1 MLALRQVDYWAT
13 VHRRVWRGTV
23 VTSFVVPVFYL
34 AAIGVGLGR
43 YVDAAGSTAAI
54 GGLSYLDY
62 VGPGLLA
69 ITAMQTAVFE
79 STYPVLARFIWQK
92 TYNAMIATPLRVRD
106 VLVGHLGYVV
116 LRLVTTCAVL
126 LVVLALFGVVHS
138 VAAGLGAV
146 AVAVLVGLAFAVP
159 SFAFSARQENDSG
172 FALLYRLGLI
182 PMFLFSGAFFPVSQ
196 LPAAIAWIAR
206 LTPVWHGVELCR
218 ALITGGVTVPAV
230 VGHVGYLLLWV
241 VVGWWLAER
250 AFRRRL
256 ER

>member
-1 MLALRQVDYWAT
+1 MLALRQADYWAT
-13 VHRRVWRGTV
+13 VYRRVWRGTV
-23 VTSFVVPVFYL
+23 VTSFVLPVLYL

-43 YVDAAGSTAAI
+43 YVDDAGSTAAL

-69 ITAMQTAVFE
+69 TTAMQTAVGE
-79 STYPVLARFIWQK
+79 STYPVLAYFVWQK
-92 TYNAMIATPLRVRD
+92 VYDAMIATPLRVRD

-116 LRLVTTCAVL
+116 LRLATTCTVL
-126 LVVLALFGVVHS
+126 LTVLALFGIVHS
-138 VAAGLGAV
+138 VAGGLGAV
-146 AVAVLVGLAFAVP
+146 AVAVLVGLAFATP
-159 SFAFSARQENDSG
+159 IFAFSARQENDSG
-172 FALLYRLGLI
+172 YALLYRLGLI

-196 LPAAIAWIAR
+196 LPAAIAWLGR

-218 ALITGGVTVPAV
+218 ALTTGRATVPAAL
-230 VGHVGYLLLWV
+230 GHVGYLLLWV
-241 VVGWWLAER
+241 VVGWWLAQR

>member
-13 VHRRVWRGTV
+13 VYRRVWRGTV
-23 VTSFVVPVFYL
+23 VTSFVLPLLYL

-43 YVDAAGSTAAI
+43 YVDAGSTAAL
-54 GGLSYLDY
+54 GGLSYLDF

-69 ITAMQTAVFE
+69 TTAMQTAVGE
-79 STYPVLARFIWQK
+79 SSYPVLAYFVWQK
-92 TYNAMIATPLRVRD
+92 VYDAMITTPLRARD
-106 VLVGHLGYVV
+106 VLAGHLGYVAV
-116 LRLVTTCAVL
+116 RLMTTCAVL
-126 LVVLALFGVVHS
+126 LVVLSAFGIVHS
-138 VAAGLGAV
+138 VAGGIGAGL
-146 AVAVLVGLAFAVP
+146 VAVLVGLAFATP
-159 SFAFSARQENDSG
+159 MFALSARLQNDSG
-172 FALLYRLGLI
+172 FALVYRLGLI

-196 LPAAIAWIAR
+196 LPTAIAWLAR

-218 ALITGGVTVPAV
+218 ALTTGQVTLVAAL
-230 VGHVGYLLLWV
+230 GHTGYLLLWI